1 MGYAA
6 HVVGMNAFHLKS
18 ITLYSLLL
26 FPALHG
32 CAGKEPAPNTT
43 VEAGQ
48 SLYQQLGGA
57 EGVARLADQWGFSI
71 ARHSEL
77 NQILDSAATAEV
89 EAAFTHDVMGASGM
103 TPGTTT
109 TLAMALAGKGL
120 TEMHVAALSA
130 TLREAGALLGINAGL
145 MSTVAATIVEP
156 AARSVMG
163 MR

>member
-1 MGYAA
+1 
-6 HVVGMNAFHLKS
+6 MNARLTAIALCAF
-18 ITLYSLLL
+18 LLL
-26 FPALHG
+26 NG
-32 CAGKEPAPNTT
+32 CSSNQTQPNTT
-43 VEAGQ
+43 AEDAQ

-57 EGVARLADQWGFSI
+57 EGVARLADQWGMSI

-77 NQILDSAATAEV
+77 NMILDSAATDDV
-89 EAAFTHDVMGASGM
+89 EAGFTNDVMKASGM
-103 TPGTTT
+103 IPGTTA
-109 TLAMALAGKGL
+109 TLANALAGKGL

-130 TLREAGALLGINAGL
+130 TLREAGALLGINAGV